1 MAMAR
6 FHGNDREDDDEDKP
20 RRRDAR
26 VPVPVKAQIIEPRC
40 RVCSCAFRD
49 SIDKLLILGI
59 SYAQIASDFEEFGV
73 NRKNLANHKTKHLSI
88 EHRAIRELVEEQAR
102 QEIENIEDA
111 KTTIL
116 TGRAWMGTFLH
127 KTFGMLLDGTLKMEA
142 RDVIQAINLME
153 KLNESTATIEKE
165 AILKEHTLF
174 AQAVKS
180 VVPQEMWNN
189 ILDEFEKLHAKE
201 KDIIQGYVMPDMS
214 AAVTHELPSG
224 DITVWDAADEEED
237 DTVDG
242 HQ

>member
-1 MAMAR
+1 MAR

-20 RRRDAR
+20 RRRESR

-40 RVCSCAFRD
+40 RICQSKFRD

-59 SYAQIASDFEEFGV
+59 SYASIARDFEDEGV

-102 QEIENIEDA
+102 QELENIDDA

-116 TGRAWMGTFLH
+116 TGRAWMGTFLN

-153 KLNESTATIEKE
+153 KLNENSATIEKE
-165 AILKEHTLF
+165 AIMKEHTLF
-174 AQAVKS
+174 AQAVKK
-180 VVPQEMWNN
+180 VVPMEMWNL
-189 ILDEFEKLHAKE
+189 ILNEFEKLHSME
-201 KDIIQGYVMPDMS
+201 KNIIQGYVMPDMS
-214 AAVTHELPSG
+214 AAVTHELPSA
-224 DITVWDAADEEED
+224 DITVWDVEVEEED